1 MMSESIRRLE
11 EEIQRLNQEFAIL
24 NVISQTVNES
34 VDLHEILNNTL
45 DRITGLTEVKLA
57 SFHLLDNQSG
67 DLIVVAYR
75 GFEKAFMKKAGPVK
89 MGEGATGKAALSG
102 EPLFIEDYRHHPDA
116 LRHALEEGL
125 ESLAVIPLKLRDR
138 IYGTLNIAWKEC
150 HAFNPFEKNLFR
162 SIGQII
168 SSAMERTYLYAENAQ
183 RLEEQKTLYAISQE
197 IASRL
202 ELKVILQRI
211 MESAVALLRV
221 ETGEITLWDYRKRN
235 YVVAIVHG
243 LPPSLVGTEVLP
255 PMSGIVGEICS
266 KKVPV
271 VYDDYEHHPD
281 RRKDLDPYHFKE
293 VLGVPLIVRQ
303 MIIGTMVVA
312 TSDEKKHFQQN
323 EMELLFNFAHHAGI
337 AIGNAQ
343 LYEDS
348 LAKIN
353 QLTTLHEIGTT
364 LSSTLD
370 LDELLKKTLEI
381 LRDRWGYALCTILFL
396 DQEKDK
402 LFIKY
407 VLGMD
412 YDKVKDLRFKVGV
425 EGLVGWAAK
434 SGEALYVP
442 DVSKDPRYIQGSPEG
457 KSEAVFP
464 LKIREEVIGILDIQ
478 SNVLDGF
485 GEEELKVLSSFA
497 RQVSISIENA
507 RLFSDLKQTLDDL
520 QQAQDQMVQ
529 TEKLKALGEMAS
541 GVAHDF
547 NNVLAVILGNI
558 QLLLHQLPHLPVE
571 EIQERLRIIERSSK
585 DGAETVRRIQEFTGV
600 RKDREFLPVDL
611 NEIARE
617 VITVT
622 QPRWRDQAQSKGV
635 QIELSPHYERI
646 PSVLGNSSELREVLT
661 NLVFNAV
668 DAMPRGGCL
677 SFTTG
682 HQGDWVEVRVSDTGT
697 GMTEDVKR
705 RVFDPFFTTK
715 GVTSSGLGMS
725 VSYGIIRRHGG
736 EILIESRPGEGTTF
750 IIRLPRGKKEASVPH
765 KEIPTV
771 PDAERA
777 RILVIDD
784 EDSVRDVLSQMLR
797 AKGHQVV
804 GAASGEEGIEKFEK
818 GTFDLVLTDL
828 GMPKISGWEVGKA
841 IKKMNSKV
849 PVAMI
854 TGWGMELNRDKMSES
869 GIDLIISKPF
879 DFSRVLQLVSEAL
892 DLKEKTS

>member
-1 MMSESIRRLE
+1 MSEEVRRLE
-11 EEIQRLNQEFAIL
+11 EEVQRLNREFAIL
-24 NVISQTVNES
+24 NVISQAVNES

-45 DRITGLTEVKLA
+45 DRLAELTDVQLA
-57 SFHLLDNQSG
+57 GFYLLDGKSG
-67 DLIVVAYR
+67 TLVSVAHR
-75 GFEKAFMKKAGPVK
+75 GFTKTFLKKAGTLTL
-89 MGEGATGKAALSG
+89 GDGATGKAAQSG
-102 EPLFIEDYRHHPDA
+102 EFLFIENYRNHSDA
-116 LRHALEEGL
+116 TQPALEEGL

-138 IYGTLNIAWKEC
+138 IYGAMNIAWKEC
-150 HAFNPFEKNLFR
+150 HPLSSFETNLFK

-168 SSAMERTYLYAENAQ
+168 SSAMERTYLYAENAK

-211 MESAVALLRV
+211 MESAVSLLGV
-221 ETGEITLWDYRKRN
+221 EAGEITLWDHRKRN

-243 LPPSLVGTEVLP
+243 LPESLVGTEVLP
-255 PMSGIVGEICS
+255 ALTGIVGEICS

-271 VYDDYEHHPD
+271 LYDDYEHHPE
-281 RRKDLDPYHFKE
+281 RRRDLDAFHFKE
-293 VLGVPLIVRQ
+293 VLGVPLIVRH

-312 TSDEKKHFQQN
+312 TSDRKKHFQ
-323 EMELLFNFAHHAGI
+323 EDEVDLLFNFAHHAGI

-348 LAKIN
+348 LAKIK

-370 LDELLKKTLEI
+370 LDELLRKTLEI
-381 LRDRWGYALCTILFL
+381 LRDRWGYASCTIFFL
-396 DQEKDK
+396 DRDRDE
-402 LFIKY
+402 LFVRT
-407 VLGMD
+407 VLGRE
-412 YDKVKDLRFKVGV
+412 YDEVKHLRFKVGKD
-425 EGLVGWAAK
+425 GLVGWVAGT
-434 SGEALYVP
+434 GEPLYVP
-442 DVSKDPRYIQGSPEG
+442 DVSKDPRYIPGPPGG
-457 KSEAVFP
+457 KSEAVLP
-464 LKIREEVIGILDIQ
+464 LKIREEVIGILDIE
-478 SNVLDGF
+478 SNVLDAF
-485 GEEELKVLSSFA
+485 SEEELKVLSSFA
-497 RQVSISIENA
+497 SQVSISIENA
-507 RLFSDLKQTLDDL
+507 RLFSDLKQTLRNL
-520 QQAQDQMVQ
+520 EQAQDQIVQ

-558 QLLLHQLPHLPVE
+558 QLLLHQLHHLTTE
-571 EIQERLRIIERSSK
+571 EIQERLTVIERSSK

-600 RKDREFLPVDL
+600 RKDREFSQVDL
-611 NEIARE
+611 NEIIRE

-622 QPRWRDQAQSKGV
+622 QPRWRDQAQSRGIP
-635 QIELSPHYERI
+635 IELTSSFGKI
-646 PSVLGNSSELREVLT
+646 PSVPGNSSELREVLT
-661 NLVFNAV
+661 NLIFNAV
-668 DAMPRGGCL
+668 DAMPRGGRL

-682 HQGDWVEVRVSDTGT
+682 QQEDWVEARVSDTGI
-697 GMTEDVKR
+697 GMAENVKR

-725 VSYGIIRRHGG
+725 VSYGIIKRHGG
-736 EILIESRPGEGTTF
+736 EILIESQPGEGTTF
-750 IIRLPRGKKEASVPH
+750 ILRLPRGTSDFPVRKKEMPAVP
-765 KEIPTV
+765 E
-771 PDAERA
+771 AGRA

-804 GAASGEEGIEKFEK
+804 AAASGEEGIEQFEK

-828 GMPKISGWEVGKA
+828 GMPRVSGWEVGKA
-841 IKKMNSKV
+841 VKKMNPKV

-869 GIDLIISKPF
+869 GIDLVISKPF
-879 DFSRVLQLVSEAL
+879 DFNRVLQLVLEAL
-892 DLKEKTS
+892 ELKEKM